1 MYPCEL
7 LDRRDDT
14 CVPYTNKLSSF
25 GCSVQHA
32 HRRTHFDVRYAADE
46 RVHAAH
52 TTFTNTKSFGSVA
65 SNVSLLPAFVV
76 FRVIRFS
83 LNDSAIHVSQKKRV
97 FALTVFFPR
106 VLNFFRLNSRFTN
119 RISVYFAQI
128 HLTQIKIE

>member
-1 MYPCEL
+1 MNYWTDEMIHVCRIPTSCL
-7 LDRRDDT
+7 HLAVPFCMHTDVLRR
-14 CVPYTNKLSSF
+14 P
-25 GCSVQHA
+25 
-32 HRRTHFDVRYAADE
+32 YAADE

-65 SNVSLLPAFVV
+65 FDVSLLPAFVV
-76 FRVIRFS
+76 FRVIWFS
-83 LNDSAIHVSQKKRV
+83 LNDSAVHVSQKKRV
-97 FALTVFFPR
+97 YALTVFFPR